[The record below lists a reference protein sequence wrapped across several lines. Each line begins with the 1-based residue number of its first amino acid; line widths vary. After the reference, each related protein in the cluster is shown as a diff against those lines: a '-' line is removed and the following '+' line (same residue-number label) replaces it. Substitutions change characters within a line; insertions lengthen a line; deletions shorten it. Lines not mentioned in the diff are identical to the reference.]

1 MYGLGLAKGFG
12 VTFRNLLRKPF
23 TIQYPEERIP
33 QPQRER
39 GTAFVWYEDRCT
51 VCRTCAKAC
60 PHGVISIQTG
70 VNERGVRIAE
80 RFDIDTAICMVC
92 GFCVEVCPFDA
103 LRMGISF
110 ENSKFSTAELVQGK
124 EFFRTSPPPPSLYA
138 RTPERAPTGEKPEL
152 INRGDRRLIGAH
164 RNLPP
169 KT

>member
-1 MYGLGLAKGFG
+1 MYGLGLAKGLG
-12 VTFRNLLRKPF
+12 VTLKNLLRKPV
-23 TIQYPEERIP
+23 TIQYPEERP
-33 QPQRER
+33 PYGQPVRER

-60 PHGVISIQTG
+60 PHGVITIETT
-70 VNERGVRIAE
+70 VNERGVRSAA
-80 RFDIDTAICMVC
+80 RFDVDTAICMVC

-110 ENSKFSTAELVQGK
+110 ENAKFSTAELVNNK

-152 INRGDRRLIGAH
+152 INRGDRRLVTAT
-164 RNLPP
+164 
-169 KT
+169 KK